1 MHSPAKGN
9 FMIKGTLTH
18 KNTRT
23 KTEKIKVPDTV
34 NAGDIIHAIAKSIRN
49 FDYDDCIDR
58 DTFEIVLENGLFFY
72 CEQLN
77 RYISKY
83 SLYVEELDEDGEYY
97 NRIADF
103 IL

>member
-1 MHSPAKGN
+1 
-9 FMIKGTLTH
+9 MIKGTLTH

-23 KTEKIKVPDTV
+23 KTEKIKVSDTV
-34 NAGDIIHAIAKSIRN
+34 NAGDIIHVIAKSIRN

-58 DTFEIVLENGLFFY
+58 DTFEIALEDGAVYY

-77 RYISKY
+77 RYIPRY
-83 SLYVEELDEDGEYY
+83 RLYVEEPDEYGGSYVWL
-97 NRIADF
+97 ADF